1 MTFDN
6 QTLVYIAIGAAA
18 LLNVPWS
25 QVWTWLSALRV
36 PDFGNPKDDELLI
49 VSLKEVNKS
58 LHCICEAIRELKD
71 KP

>member
-6 QTLVYIAIGAAA
+6 QTLIYVAIGAAA

-36 PDFGNPKDDELLI
+36 PDFGDSSDGQRELLQKLTDI
-49 VSLKEVNKS
+49 EQ
-58 LHCICEAIRELKD
+58 AIRELKD